1 MACTVDKAFRKSQKA
16 PLKLAMSGKPMHFAV
31 MAAGSKKGKF
41 VCSKKPGEVKP
52 KAIQEKKIFD
62 ESGKGSDEAKELN
75 GIKKQPA
82 IGVCIGEKS
91 TGKLTLMIKKGGE
104 KQLYC
109 DFATHFIGKIL
120 KIKSVKEVLIQEV
133 EDESQLPKVDENA
146 KDPEPVTATS
156 VARRIAGLREQL
168 GTAGGNPEL
177 SSRLDAAATLAGS
190 GPEGIEEADEELD
203 DIETEIARLSG
214 GGKGGP
220 GTTGEGDFTAQFKT
234 AESKW
239 TAASTAV
246 SAQMKKLQAAMK
258 AHSDADIKKIADSL
272 DSVTDGFVRSMEAA
286 LKQVGNG
293 SDPEA
298 RKKAAKQA
306 VTLISTIAG
315 KIATDKRIK
324 VCDDNPFDVRDVQIQ
339 KTLVPA
345 LTELKSVL
353 EKA

>member
-1 MACTVDKAFRKSQKA
+1 MAVAVDKAFRKSQKA

-52 KAIQEKKIFD
+52 KAIKEKKIFD
-62 ESGKGSDEAKELN
+62 ESGKDSEEAKKLN
-75 GIKKQPA
+75 GIEKQPA
-82 IGVCIGEKS
+82 IGVC
-91 TGKLTLMIKKGGE
+91 TGDKATKKLTLYITKGGE

-109 DFATHFIGKIL
+109 DFATYFIGKIL
-120 KIKSVKEVLIQEV
+120 KIKTVKEVIIQEV
-133 EDESQLPKVDENA
+133 EDESQFPTVDENA
-146 KDPEPVTATS
+146 KDPEEVTAAS
-156 VARRIAGLREQL
+156 VARRIAALREQL
-168 GTAGGNPEL
+168 AAAGGNEAL
-177 SSRLDAAATLAGS
+177 SKGLDEATRLASS
-190 GPEGIEEADEELD
+190 GPEGVEEADETLD
-203 DIETEIARLSG
+203 EIEAEIGALTGSGTPEQTTG
-214 GGKGGP
+214 GG
-220 GTTGEGDFTAQFKT
+220 DFAARFQA

-239 TAASTAV
+239 TAASSAV

-258 AHSDADIKKIADSL
+258 SHSDADIKKIADSL

-293 SDPEA
+293 TDPDA

>member
-1 MACTVDKAFRKSQKA
+1 MAVAVDKAFRKSQKA

-52 KAIQEKKIFD
+52 KAIKEKKIFD
-62 ESGKGSDEAKELN
+62 ESGKDSDEAKKLN
-75 GIKKQPA
+75 GIEKQPA
-82 IGVCIGEKS
+82 IGVCMGDKA
-91 TGKLTLMIKKGGE
+91 TGKLTLMITKGGD
-104 KQLYC
+104 KQLFA
-109 DFATHFIGKIL
+109 DFATYFIGKIL
-120 KIKSVKEVLIQEV
+120 KIKTVKEVLIQEV
-133 EDESQLPKVDENA
+133 ENESQFPKVDENA
-146 KDPEPVTATS
+146 KDPEPVSATS
-156 VARRIAGLREQL
+156 VARRIASLREQL
-168 GTAGGNPEL
+168 AAAGGNEAL
-177 SSRLDAAATLAGS
+177 SKALEEAGRLVSS
-190 GPEGIEEADEELD
+190 GPEGVEDADEELD
-203 DIETEIARLSG
+203 EIEAEIAKLAG
-214 GGKGGP
+214 TGQGGP
-220 GTTGEGDFTAQFKT
+220 APTGDGDFTTQFKA
-234 AESKW
+234 AETKW
-239 TAASTAV
+239 TAASSAV

-258 AHSDADIKKIADSL
+258 SHSDADIKKIADSL

-286 LKQVGNG
+286 LKQVGSG
-293 SDPEA
+293 GDPET

-324 VCDDNPFDVRDVQIQ
+324 VCDDNPFDVKDVQIQ